1 MLGPMQDRPLAL
13 PHVFHRAERYF
24 GRKYIVTAEASGE
37 TTTTIA
43 EWAHRVRR
51 LAWVLDT
58 LGVGAEGR
66 AVGIPLRG

>member
-24 GRKYIVTAEASGE
+24 GHKSIVTAEASGE

-43 EWAHRVRR
+43 E
-51 LAWVLDT
+51 
-58 LGVGAEGR
+58 
-66 AVGIPLRG
+66 